1 MKKFRNALKVLCF
14 AAVFTLSFLGIS
26 YSSNTEKLAGEE
38 VTVQSL
44 SLVSTAKADNC
55 EAYPFPQPGLGICN
69 YFGRCSFASGYGTCT
84 P

>member
-1 MKKFRNALKVLCF
+1 MKKIQKALKVLAI
-14 AAVFTLSFLGIS
+14 AAVFSLAFLGVQ
-26 YSSNTEKLAGEE
+26 YSSSTEKLAGED

-55 EAYPFPQPGLGICN
+55 EASPFPQPGYGNCN
-69 YFGRCSFASGYGTCT
+69 YFGRCSFLDGYGTCT